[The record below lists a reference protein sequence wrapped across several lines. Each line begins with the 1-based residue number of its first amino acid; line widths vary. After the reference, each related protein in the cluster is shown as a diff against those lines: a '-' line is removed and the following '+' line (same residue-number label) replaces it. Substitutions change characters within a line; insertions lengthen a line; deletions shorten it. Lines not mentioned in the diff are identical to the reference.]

1 MKRYLFLVGA
11 AIAALFISGCGSPP
25 KAADPPPDP
34 RESIATAVATCATAI
49 ERIATTANGDA
60 ASKVAA
66 VGAIERMCGQGGV
79 AMQYAAAPAPQQTQG
94 VGAML
99 WSAALQTADLV
110 LRGYGI
116 KTQRDVSITASN
128 NAAATTIAGY
138 NAFGNIAASGF
149 ASNAQIASNI
159 QAPAPNYNVSGNA
172 NFGAGAFTLA
182 TTTTTTTNTNSGN
195 TTRTCNGGQAGN
207 SGGTTGSAGGAGGP
221 ATC

>member
-1 MKRYLFLVGA
+1 MKSYALLFGA

-66 VGAIERMCGQGGV
+66 VGAIERMCGQGGA
-79 AMQYAAAPAPQQTQG
+79 AMQFASAPAAQQPQG
-94 VGAML
+94 LGATL

-138 NAFGNIAASGF
+138 NAFGNIAATGF
-149 ASNAQIASNI
+149 ASNAQIASHI
-159 QAPAPNYNVSGNA
+159 QAPAANYNVSGNA
-172 NFGAGAFTLA
+172 NFGSGSFAL
-182 TTTTTTTNTNSGN
+182 TTTTTTNNNSGN

-207 SGGTTGSAGGAGGP
+207 SGGTTGGAGGAGGP